1 MTSPYP
7 RRADDFFLSR
17 RADPGAA
24 RRVRRHGDPAPSEV
38 PKFLLPHEAVGQV
51 DTVMLAATWPP
62 WPSCYS
68 PRLVG
73 GARRAVHSKTI

>member
-24 RRVRRHGDPAPSEV
+24 RRVRRHGDPAPSEA
-38 PKFLLPHEAVGQV
+38 PKFLLLHEGVGQV
-51 DTVMLAATWPP
+51 DTVMLAGYLAALALLRFAPT
-62 WPSCYS
+62 
-68 PRLVG
+68 G
-73 GARRAVHSKTI
+73 RRRPESRT

>member
-51 DTVMLAATWPP
+51 DTVMLAGYLAALAPLLFAPT
-62 WPSCYS
+62 
-68 PRLVG
+68 G
-73 GARRAVHSKTI
+73 RRRPESRT